1 MLRTSP
7 MIAPRKHHPNP
18 KRRNPKHRNPKRTN
32 PKRPNPKHRK
42 DHKPLRQLKTH
53 PMRRNRLSATIAP
66 APAGGRSERRTA
78 AISPMTGRAD
88 SAKCARDQPRRLDR
102 YRNHQAL
109 QRRRNQRPKRA
120 PRPNATLMSAINS
133 TAPSI
138 LRTAPTSLMAAARVE
153 SAKDRRIAVRERLK
167 SRDRSACRCASPVAG
182 VASGSAALCVSD
194 AINPDETSR
203 AGDARP
209 GFGAPCR

>member
-1 MLRTSP
+1 
-7 MIAPRKHHPNP
+7 MIALRKHHLNPKHLNP
-18 KRRNPKHRNPKRTN
+18 KRRNPKRRNR
-32 PKRPNPKHRK
+32 KHRK

-66 APAGGRSERRTA
+66 APAAGRSERRTA
-78 AISPMTGRAD
+78 PISPMTGRAD
-88 SAKCARDQPRRLDR
+88 SAKCARDRPRRLDR

-109 QRRRNQRPKRA
+109 ERRRNHRPKRA

-153 SAKDRRIAVRERLK
+153 PAKDSASLRESGKYHRRGH
-167 SRDRSACRCASPVAG
+167 D
-182 VASGSAALCVSD
+182 AA
-194 AINPDETSR
+194 NFR
-203 AGDARP
+203 RP
-209 GFGAPCR
+209 FGIE

>member
-18 KRRNPKHRNPKRTN
+18 KRRNPKHRNPKRPN

-53 PMRRNRLSATIAP
+53 PMRRNRLSAIIAP

-102 YRNHQAL
+102 YRNHRAL
-109 QRRRNQRPKRA
+109 ERRRNHRRKRA

-138 LRTAPTSLMAAARVE
+138 LRTVPTSLMAAARVE

-167 SRDRSACRCASPVAG
+167 NRSACRCASPVAG
-182 VASGSAALCVSD
+182 VASVSAALCVSD

-209 GFGAPCR
+209 GSGAPCR